1 MAADLLL
8 LLLKTTLAGS
18 AAIVLVLVLRRGVRA
33 RFGSGVAYALW
44 WLLPVAM
51 LAASLPARTVQVPL
65 VATGMVQGL
74 PQAVASAR
82 ATVVGL
88 DAMLLWTWIA
98 GVAAMML
105 LLAWQQW
112 RFHRRLGRVE
122 RMDGGLRRAQSN
134 AGLPAVTGVLLP
146 RIVLPNDFEFRYS
159 DAEQRLVLQHER
171 IHLRRGD
178 LQANAVFALLRCL
191 HWFNPLV
198 HVAAERFR
206 RDQELAC
213 DESVVRQN
221 PRSRRAYGDAM
232 LKTQLAGSALP
243 FGCHWHGQHPLKER
257 VAMLK
262 RPVPS
267 RRQCFAGAMV
277 CTLLAVATGFS
288 AWAAQ
293 PAKPADK
300 GGAADEI
307 PVVALQT
314 PAPKYPE
321 AALGN
326 KQSGKVLLKILVAK
340 DGTVKQVEVEKSE
353 PAGVFDAAA
362 VDAAKLWKF
371 EPAIVDGKPAESWIR
386 VPITFEADREKDA
399 SATDGAMAASS
410 SGADDAAYDWIRLD
424 TSDADSRIK
433 QATCDIFKGDQN
445 SDIFY
450 CGIKKK
456 VAAR

>member
-1 MAADLLL
+1 MATDLLL
-8 LLLKTTLAGS
+8 LLLKTTLAGA
-18 AAIVLVLVLRRGVRA
+18 AAIVLVLALRRVVRA

-51 LAASLPARTVQVPL
+51 LAASLPPRTAQVPM
-65 VATGMVQGL
+65 VAIGMVQGL

-82 ATVVGL
+82 TTVVGL
-88 DAMLLWTWIA
+88 DEMLLWTWIA
-98 GVAAMML
+98 GVAAMLL

-122 RMDGGLRRAQSN
+122 RMGAGLCRAQAI
-134 AGLPAVTGVLLP
+134 AGLPAVTGALQP
-146 RIVLPNDFEFRYS
+146 RIVLPADFESRYS

-213 DESVVRQN
+213 DESVVRRH
-221 PRSRRAYGDAM
+221 PHGRRAYGDAM

-243 FGCHWHGQHPLKER
+243 FGCQWYGQHPLKER
-257 VAMLK
+257 IAMLK
-262 RPVPS
+262 RPIPS
-267 RRQCFAGAMV
+267 RRQYYSGALT
-277 CTLLAVATGFS
+277 CALLAIATGFS

-293 PAKPADK
+293 PAKLTDK
-300 GGAADEI
+300 NGAANEM
-307 PVVALQT
+307 PVVVERT
-314 PAPKYPE
+314 PAPEYPE
-321 AALGN
+321 AAVNN

-340 DGTVKQVEVEKSE
+340 DGTVKQVKVEKSE
-353 PAGVFDAAA
+353 PEGVFDTAA

-371 EPAIVDGKPAESWIR
+371 KPAIADGKPVESWIR
-386 VPITFEADREKDA
+386 VPITFEWRPKEEPGQAPAAFKNGDHQAD
-399 SATDGAMAASS
+399 
-410 SGADDAAYDWIRLD
+410 AYDWFR
-424 TSDADSRIK
+424 ADKLPDGVRI
-433 QATCDIFKGDQN
+433 TCDIVNADPDTGV
-445 SDIFY
+445 SY
-450 CGIKKK
+450 CGRLKKPA
-456 VAAR
+456 VEG

>member
-1 MAADLLL
+1 MATDLLL

-18 AAIVLVLVLRRGVRA
+18 AAIVLVLALRRVVRA

-51 LAASLPARTVQVPL
+51 LAASLPPRTVRVPMA
-65 VATGMVQGL
+65 ATGMAQGL
-74 PQAVASAR
+74 PEAVASAR
-82 ATVVGL
+82 TTVVGL
-88 DAMLLWTWIA
+88 DAMLLWTWLA

-122 RMDGGLRRAQSN
+122 RLDTGLCRAQAI
-134 AGLPAVTGVLLP
+134 AGLPAVTGVLQP
-146 RIVLPNDFEFRYS
+146 RIVLPTDFESRYS
-159 DAEQRLVLQHER
+159 GAEQRLVLQHER
-171 IHLRRGD
+171 THLRRGD

-213 DESVVRQN
+213 DESVVRRH
-221 PRSRRAYGDAM
+221 PHGRRAYGDAM

-243 FGCHWHGQHPLKER
+243 FGCQWYGQHPLKER
-257 VAMLK
+257 IAMLK
-262 RPVPS
+262 RPIPS
-267 RRQCFAGAMV
+267 RRRYFAGALM
-277 CTLLAVATGFS
+277 CTLLAIATGFS

-353 PAGVFDAAA
+353 PAGIFDAIAA
-362 VDAAKLWKF
+362 DAAKQWTFK
-371 EPAIVDGKPAESWIR
+371 PAIVDGKPIESWIR
-386 VPITFEADREKDA
+386 VPITFEANRKEGA
-399 SATDGAMAASS
+399 SPSGGAMTTSS
-410 SGADDAAYDWIRLD
+410 TGADDS
-424 TSDADSRIK
+424 T
-433 QATCDIFKGDQN
+433 
-445 SDIFY
+445 
-450 CGIKKK
+450 
-456 VAAR
+456 

>member
-18 AAIVLVLVLRRGVRA
+18 AAIVLALALRRGVRA

-51 LAASLPARTVQVPL
+51 LAATLPARTVQVPMA
-65 VATGMVQGL
+65 ATGMVQVL
-74 PQAVASAR
+74 PQAVASVR
-82 ATVVGL
+82 ITVVGL
-88 DAMLLWTWIA
+88 DTLLLRAWIA
-98 GVAAMML
+98 GAIAMLL

-122 RMDGGLRRAQSN
+122 RMDGGLRRAQSS
-134 AGLPAVTGVLLP
+134 AGLPAVTGVLRP
-146 RIVLPNDFEFRYS
+146 RIVLPNDFESRYS
-159 DAEQRLVLQHER
+159 DDEQRLVLQHEH

-213 DESVVRQN
+213 DESVIRRH
-221 PRSRRAYGDAM
+221 PHSRRPYGDAM

-257 VAMLK
+257 IAMLK
-262 RPVPS
+262 RPVPT
-267 RRQCFAGAMV
+267 RRRRLVGILICATLGIATAFA
-277 CTLLAVATGFS
+277 

-293 PAKPADK
+293 PARAIGKTPV
-300 GGAADEI
+300 AA
-307 PVVALQT
+307 VQT
-314 PAPKYPE
+314 GAPKYPQ
-321 AALGN
+321 AAYDN
-326 KQSGKVLLKILVAK
+326 KQSGKVLLKILVAQ

-353 PAGVFDAAA
+353 PAGVFDTAA

-371 EPAIVDGKPAESWIR
+371 KPAIADGKPVESWIR
-386 VPITFEADREKDA
+386 VPITFEWRPKEEPGQAPTAFKGGDHQAD
-399 SATDGAMAASS
+399 
-410 SGADDAAYDWIRLD
+410 AYDWFR
-424 TSDADSRIK
+424 ADKLPDGVRI
-433 QATCDIFKGDQN
+433 TCDIVNANPDTGV
-445 SDIFY
+445 SY
-450 CGIKKK
+450 CGRLKKP
-456 VAAR
+456 AAKG